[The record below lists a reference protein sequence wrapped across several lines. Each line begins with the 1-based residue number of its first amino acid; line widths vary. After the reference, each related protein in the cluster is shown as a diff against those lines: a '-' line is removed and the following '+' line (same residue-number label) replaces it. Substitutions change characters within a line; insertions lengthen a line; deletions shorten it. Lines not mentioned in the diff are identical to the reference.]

1 MSLGILGDDI
11 CEKGNLLSLLKM
23 SWSLGK
29 SCGLGKCRESMRCDF
44 KQRKVGTQ
52 APYHLP
58 HASLSAGN
66 NVAVSF

>member
-1 MSLGILGDDI
+1 MTYVKR
-11 CEKGNLLSLLKM
+11 ETFLSLLKM

-29 SCGLGKCRESMRCDF
+29 SCGLGKCRENMQCDF
-44 KQRKVGTQ
+44 KLRKVGTQ